1 METTAARTME
11 LARDDVDVLDVISA
25 AMRGPKRST
34 SNDTMNQ
41 NMAMYFTAANYAM
54 YKLGYLIMP
63 KVTSKRNTGFA
74 TRGNFLSTWSG
85 GLLGQRIPP
94 TTERLKRKDS

>member
-1 METTAARTME
+1 
-11 LARDDVDVLDVISA
+11 
-25 AMRGPKRST
+25 MRGRRRLT

-41 NMAMYFTAANYAM
+41 NMATYFTVANYAM

-74 TRGNFLSTWSG
+74 TRSNFLFTWSEG
-85 GLLGQRIPP
+85 PHGRKTPLAR
-94 TTERLKRKDS
+94 ERLKRRDS